1 MYMKSSFKRDAAAC
15 PADCRRAI
23 RRPIFCCPPPLCR
36 AVCLL
41 PATCNPPLTCHP
53 LLAVRHRATVPPYYR
68 AACRL
73 ARRCPAFL
81 TLQHA
86 HCFRLF
92 LFPRFFPVFPGSF
105 RFFPAPFGRGARKS
119 NGASVVRM
127 RRRWGNMPAA
137 IRGVSRFPSECWAWA
152 PAIARAGRRVRIL
165 REGTRSC

>member
-1 MYMKSSFKRDAAAC
+1 MLPPARRIAAVPSAAYLLLSATAL
-15 PADCRRAI
+15 PCR
-23 RRPIFCCPPPLCR
+23 
-36 AVCLL
+36 L
-41 PATCNPPLTCHP
+41 PATCHLQSAADLPPAACRP
-53 LLAVRHRATVPPYYR
+53 PPCHRATVPPYYR